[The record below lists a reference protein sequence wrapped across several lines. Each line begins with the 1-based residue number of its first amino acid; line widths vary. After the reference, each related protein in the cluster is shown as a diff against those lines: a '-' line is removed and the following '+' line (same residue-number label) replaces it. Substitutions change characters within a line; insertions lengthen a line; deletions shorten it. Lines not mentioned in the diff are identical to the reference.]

1 MNGLSKISIALFAL
15 LLIANLIEQIFRDNK
30 VSKYIQPAV
39 YSMIIAA
46 VFLLFSEIKL
56 PQKYSLSSQNYTAN
70 VNEVWDSTGDWLEIE
85 LSKNMT
91 ELCEKESLEIE
102 SITLDITSEN
112 ETFKINEI
120 VISGRDSIPASN
132 LISSYYGIEKNI
144 IFTEEV

>member
-1 MNGLSKISIALFAL
+1 
-15 LLIANLIEQIFRDNK
+15 
-30 VSKYIQPAV
+30 
-39 YSMIIAA
+39 MIIAA

-56 PQKYSLSSQNYTAN
+56 PQKYSVSSQNYTAN